1 MQGVCGELERCRTP
15 DDQDVVEGLIKKLLA
30 KLPEDLVEKE
40 HEKTLRANGLC
51 RVRCV
56 QRLTE
61 EKLEALGIS
70 MGDAMVLL
78 DVLHAAA
85 PPTPTAGAPAER
97 VANVTPKRPSMRP
110 FPKCGPTRYPDLE
123 GWDPYKTGL
132 GLRSAPEMTP
142 QAVAVLRQVLDG
154 DPVPDD
160 WANGCPA
167 DVVLFTEL
175 VNGTGAMPDDLLKL
189 LPKALKDAHAGMRVL
204 QHLNSRVAAISEAA
218 TAVQEEEFRAQKAV
232 LEGKR
237 HMLASVVAVWRRLRD
252 DLQQKQAAQT
262 EAQQRRSLYRM
273 IDKLLEVKTRME
285 ASVAAHKVMHPGT
298 ELPVATMELVL
309 DEFASKYSSV
319 ATVEGA
325 YSLQLMEAF
334 GVQPAEAMM
343 GEEQQPQQQKQDD
356 RKNIPC
362 RFWKVGTCWR
372 KSKCPWRHDGKPGET
387 PPPSYN
393 ANVTQRQIQHHMD
406 QWLAE
411 KAAGVSA
418 LLGVCHQVA
427 EDMIVAALQEQKV
440 KHHHRA
446 SDCLGQQPGV
456 ALMVVADT
464 GATVRVIG
472 GTDSSK
478 AVNVRLLPRPVP
490 VRGAGGET
498 MVERM
503 GDLPGY
509 GGLMRDCLIMADCA
523 HSLLPVPLVCEEKG
537 WGYQIDQGNTGSR
550 FTAEGETV
558 VQLEAKGGMAVL
570 PEEMVLPA
578 PREVH
583 QLEVAGVAPARGS
596 WEHMWCWPEGEVQQ
610 PEVAGSVSTEVQGS
624 EAAGAKVQPP
634 EVSKDMEFSKDM
646 PRELSEES
654 DYSDSEVQC
663 MVCEP
668 EEQSLHTVLVAEGA
682 GLVAYGLQSR
692 QVVEPSWMSEHEK
705 QGHPYRKDCP
715 WCVQGRLRQ
724 KQHCRQTAGSGTV
737 LAGSTVKVDL
747 TGPYEP
753 GVTGSTW
760 ALVGVH
766 EESDW
771 GYVGL
776 QQSKAAA
783 ASLVSIQSMEV
794 QLRADSGGKAEP
806 IARFH
811 HDITTPNLEKLGNED
826 MVKMP

>member
-1 MQGVCGELERCRTP
+1 M
-15 DDQDVVEGLIKKLLA
+15 
-30 KLPEDLVEKE
+30 
-40 HEKTLRANGLC
+40 
-51 RVRCV
+51 

-70 MGDAMVLL
+70 MGDAMMLL

-85 PPTPTAGAPAER
+85 APAPPAGAPAER
-97 VANVTPKRPSMRP
+97 DAKVTPKRPSMRP

-362 RFWKVGTCWR
+362 RFWKAGTCWR

-387 PPPSYN
+387 PPPPYN
-393 ANVTQRQIQHHMD
+393 ANVTQRQIQQHMD

-509 GGLMRDCLIMADCA
+509 GGLMKDCLIMADCA

-610 PEVAGSVSTEVQGS
+610 PEVAGSVSTEVQ
-624 EAAGAKVQPP
+624 QP
-634 EVSKDMEFSKDM
+634 EVAGIA
-646 PRELSEES
+646 
-654 DYSDSEVQC
+654 EVQH
-663 MVCEP
+663 
-668 EEQSLHTVLVAEGA
+668 Q
-682 GLVAYGLQSR
+682 R
-692 QVVEPSWMSEHEK
+692 
-705 QGHPYRKDCP
+705 
-715 WCVQGRLRQ
+715 
-724 KQHCRQTAGSGTV
+724 
-737 LAGSTVKVDL
+737 
-747 TGPYEP
+747 
-753 GVTGSTW
+753 
-760 ALVGVH
+760 
-766 EESDW
+766 
-771 GYVGL
+771 
-776 QQSKAAA
+776 
-783 ASLVSIQSMEV
+783 
-794 QLRADSGGKAEP
+794 
-806 IARFH
+806 
-811 HDITTPNLEKLGNED
+811 
-826 MVKMP
+826 